1 MRLSRKREGVRKK
14 DMNAMINAMQIDR
27 LIDAIDRTGNPTALG
42 LDTRVEYLPP
52 SMLENN
58 TSEEAIFTFNRGLID
73 ALADVV
79 PCVKVQAA
87 YYETLGVAGMKLFRD
102 TLLYA
107 EERGMVVIADVKR
120 NDIGATA
127 EVYAAAYL
135 GGKENE
141 APFGADF
148 VTINAYLGTDGIAP
162 FLSACEKTG
171 KGIFVLVRTSNPS
184 AGEFQDLILRG
195 GEGGSRP
202 LYEHVG
208 LKVAQWGEALM
219 GRCGYS
225 SVGAVVGATWPE
237 EGKKLRALLPHVF
250 FLIPGYGAQ
259 GATAQD
265 LAGCFDA
272 QGRGA
277 VVNASRSLLCAHKKR
292 KTDDFAAAARDE
304 ALRMRDDL
312 RAAIGRFRDI
322 PGPRS

>member
-1 MRLSRKREGVRKK
+1 MR
-14 DMNAMINAMQIDR
+14 IDR
-27 LIDAIDRTGNPTALG
+27 LIEAIERTGNPTALG
-42 LDTRVEYLPP
+42 LDPRVEYLPP
-52 SMLENN
+52 SMLEKLENN
-58 TSEEAIFTFNRGLID
+58 AIEEALFAFNRGLID

-79 PCVKVQAA
+79 PCVKVQSA
-87 YYETLGVAGMKLFRD
+87 YYEMLGVAGMKLFRD

-107 EERGMVVIADVKR
+107 KEKGMIVIADVKR

-135 GGKENE
+135 DGEGGGETPLSL
-141 APFGADF
+141 APFSADF
-148 VTINAYLGTDGIAP
+148 ITINAYLGTDGVVP

-171 KGIFVLVRTSNPS
+171 KGVFVLVRTSNPS
-184 AGEFQDLILRG
+184 AGEFQDLILRSG
-195 GEGGSRP
+195 QGGSRP

-219 GRCGYS
+219 GRYHYS

-237 EGKKLRALLPHVF
+237 EGKRLRALLPHVF

-292 KTDDFAAAARDE
+292 NTDDFAAAARDE
-304 ALRMRDDL
+304 ALRMRDGL
-312 RAAIGRFRDI
+312 RGAIKRFGDT
-322 PGPRS
+322 GPRS